1 MPTHREPAL
10 LIGQL
15 SALSQADTSQ
25 EWAGD
30 LADYL
35 SNPAEIT
42 PQENAYHLAV
52 VRQVNL
58 ELDEQGKA
66 LDDGWLQLNEGKQ
79 QLAESKQQLYSAGSQ
94 LDDAAAQLKK
104 ARAELDDG
112 WTQLTEKEREFQD
125 GKEEGWQEIL
135 NARQEL
141 SDGKQGL
148 ADGEKEYEEG
158 KAESDQEIADA
169 KKELEQ
175 ARKDLNELEV
185 PEWYVL
191 DRTDY
196 LGHSDFGDD
205 SDRIAADCPCVSCV
219 LFACGGVGLPDDYDP
234 HGRGTAYTDWNFESI
249 GISFWRNC
257 IEVFGLRAGGDCN
270 RQFGR
275 IGCRYVS
282 VPDDYL

>member
-1 MPTHREPAL
+1 M
-10 LIGQL
+10 
-15 SALSQADTSQ
+15 
-25 EWAGD
+25 
-30 LADYL
+30 
-35 SNPAEIT
+35 
-42 PQENAYHLAV
+42 
-52 VRQVNL
+52 
-58 ELDEQGKA
+58 
-66 LDDGWLQLNEGKQ
+66 
-79 QLAESKQQLYSAGSQ
+79 
-94 LDDAAAQLKK
+94 
-104 ARAELDDG
+104 DDG

-196 LGHSDFGDD
+196 PGHSDFGDD
-205 SDRIAADCPCVSCV
+205 SDRIAAIARVFPVFFLLVAALVCLTTMTRMVEEQ
-219 LFACGGVGLPDDYDP
+219 
-234 HGRGTAYTDWNFESI
+234 RTQIGTLKALGY
-249 GISFWRNC
+249 SFWRNC

>member
-1 MPTHREPAL
+1 MPLRINPIKNSGRSQIRGENNNGVFKIDCPAL
-10 LIGQL
+10 RISDCLL
-15 SALSQADTSQ
+15 YTS
-25 EWAGD
+25 
-30 LADYL
+30 
-35 SNPAEIT
+35 
-42 PQENAYHLAV
+42 
-52 VRQVNL
+52 
-58 ELDEQGKA
+58 
-66 LDDGWLQLNEGKQ
+66 
-79 QLAESKQQLYSAGSQ
+79 
-94 LDDAAAQLKK
+94 
-104 ARAELDDG
+104 LDDG

-196 LGHSDFGDD
+196 PGHSDFGDD
-205 SDRIAADCPCVSCV
+205 SDRIAAIARVFPVFFLLVAALVCLTTMTRMVEEPVS
-219 LFACGGVGLPDDYDP
+219 
-234 HGRGTAYTDWNFESI
+234 YTHLD
-249 GISFWRNC
+249 
-257 IEVFGLRAGGDCN
+257 VYK
-270 RQFGR
+270 RQG
-275 IGCRYVS
+275 
-282 VPDDYL
+282 